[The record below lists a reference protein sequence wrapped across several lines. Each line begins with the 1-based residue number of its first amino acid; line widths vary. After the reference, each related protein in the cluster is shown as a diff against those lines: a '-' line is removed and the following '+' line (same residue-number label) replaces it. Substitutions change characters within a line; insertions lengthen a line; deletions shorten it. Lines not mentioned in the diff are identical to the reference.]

1 MHHGVTARRT
11 RRVYNFIDTT
21 KIEGS
26 SPYSETVAELTSRNP
41 TLPKTELEREEAMA
55 EEGQLDYDAVVY
67 QCGACDEQFSS
78 LEEIERHHSGD
89 GAAICPYMV
98 AAAIQPQFITGDDSE
113 VVVMSEDVAFPGG
126 GLPAGADEVALSE
139 EVDDPEPAF
148 PVAVHGHACPLCGR
162 QFSSKFLLDAHAQSH
177 HATETKVYSCELCR
191 QKFYDSN
198 EYVTHLVSSHA
209 KKDHCC
215 TICNKWYTSRSNLKT
230 HMMIHAGRKPHQ
242 CDICGR
248 QFTVSSNL
256 KAHRRIHTGE
266 RKYICQVCKK
276 GFITSTHLKTHMAV
290 HTGEK
295 PYQCEVCFREFAVN
309 SNMRAHMLT
318 HTGEKRHECQVCGKQ
333 FATSSH
339 VKTHLLSHTGQRDH
353 KCPTCG
359 KGFTVPSNLK
369 AHMKIHSG
377 QRDHACDL
385 CSKRFYTNSDLRS
398 HKMIHTGERP
408 YQCEIC
414 LERFTKMSNLNS
426 HRTTHTGERPHQC
439 EVCHKR
445 FRKAVNLRTHRRT
458 HAQDQTHPCSLCDQA
473 FPNVTRLRAHNKQCH
488 QESHACEECGRRFQS
503 PLALV
508 AHRRVHSGAAP
519 FGCSLC
525 QRSFSKEAHL
535 HRHLDKHASRKD
547 QCPVCQLLCSSGHQL
562 QIHMR
567 THTGE
572 KPYACDLC
580 PRRFTK
586 QVNLKRHLQVHTKVK
601 FECSVCLKSYLS
613 EKTLQAHYRNA
624 HLSQAPNDIHVL
636 LKQEPQDFVLEGGSG
651 HFVLKQ
657 EPDDVA
663 NQHEEDCG
671 TPDASQATR
680 SAQHF

>member
-1 MHHGVTARRT
+1 MLPL
-11 RRVYNFIDTT
+11 
-21 KIEGS
+21 GS
-26 SPYSETVAELTSRNP
+26 LQET
-41 TLPKTELEREEAMA
+41 MA
-55 EEGQLDYDAVVY
+55 EEGELDYDAVVY

-126 GLPAGADEVALSE
+126 GMPAGADEVALSE

-148 PVAVHGHACPLCGR
+148 PVAAHGHACPLCGR

-198 EYVTHLVSSHA
+198 EYQ
-209 KKDHCC
+209 
-215 TICNKWYTSRSNLKT
+215 
-230 HMMIHAGRKPHQ
+230 PQ
-242 CDICGR
+242 
-248 QFTVSSNL
+248 
-256 KAHRRIHTGE
+256 
-266 RKYICQVCKK
+266 
-276 GFITSTHLKTHMAV
+276 
-290 HTGEK
+290 
-295 PYQCEVCFREFAVN
+295 
-309 SNMRAHMLT
+309 
-318 HTGEKRHECQVCGKQ
+318 
-333 FATSSH
+333 
-339 VKTHLLSHTGQRDH
+339 DH

-535 HRHLDKHASRKD
+535 HRHMDKHASRKD

-586 QVNLKRHLQVHTKVK
+586 QVNLKRHLQVHTKK
-601 FECSVCLKSYLS
+601 RARWKR
-613 EKTLQAHYRNA
+613 AGPH
-624 HLSQAPNDIHVL
+624 
-636 LKQEPQDFVLEGGSG
+636 
-651 HFVLKQ
+651 
-657 EPDDVA
+657 
-663 NQHEEDCG
+663 
-671 TPDASQATR
+671 
-680 SAQHF
+680 